1 MHLSRHI
8 RRWARERGD
17 VPAITFG
24 EATLTWGAYDARAE
38 ALAAH
43 FADLGVAHGDR
54 VACLLPNGLAWCVVF
69 AAAAKLGAIFVP
81 LNNLFGPFELSQIAE
96 SAECAA
102 VVSTPALIGK
112 IAPGL
117 AGPGDEVL
125 VYDLRAAT
133 AAASFDTVTARDV
146 RVPEPPDDGSD
157 ILLISYTSG
166 TTGRPKGAMLTH
178 AGVEAMT
185 RNLAAAFALGEHE
198 RFLILAPL
206 AFTGG
211 VVSNL
216 TPAIILGARIW
227 LEPGVDPPRALQL
240 LGEHRITM
248 FGGVPALWQRIA
260 EAPRFAAAELAGLK
274 GTTGGAPVPAELLE
288 AYNAKGVRIRQQY
301 GFTEACGGVCSPD
314 EAGAL
319 SRPEACGRALP
330 GMELEIRDDVGQ
342 PAAPGAVGEIHARG
356 GQLMRG
362 YWRDADATAAA
373 FDGEWYRTG
382 DLGRWNEHG
391 ELLVV
396 DRKKSML
403 ISGGVNVYPAEV
415 ERAMASLPGVVEVAV
430 LGLPS
435 QTWGD
440 EVVAL
445 VHAPGL
451 DDPAPILR
459 GARELLG
466 PYKAPKQVRLS
477 PTPLPRTASNKIAR
491 AGLGELWRGLDP
503 QPAAARESA

>member
-1 MHLSRHI
+1 MHLSRHL
-8 RRWARERGD
+8 RRWAEERPD
-17 VPAITFG
+17 APAITFG
-24 EATLTWGAYDARAE
+24 EATLTWGEYDARAG
-38 ALAAH
+38 ALAARL
-43 FADLGVAHGDR
+43 AGLGVARGDR
-54 VACLLPNGLAWCVVF
+54 VGCLLPNGLDWCVVF

-81 LNNLFGPFELSQIAE
+81 LNSLFGPFELSQIAE
-96 SAECAA
+96 SADCAA
-102 VVSTPALIGK
+102 VISTPALIGK
-112 IAPGL
+112 IVPDL
-117 AGPGDEVL
+117 AGAGDRVL
-125 VYDLRAAT
+125 VYDLRGGT
-133 AAASFDTVTARDV
+133 A
-146 RVPEPPDDGSD
+146 PEPLEAIGAPVANLADPPDDDGD
-157 ILLISYTSG
+157 VLLISYTSG

-185 RNLAAAFALGEHE
+185 RNLAAAFGLGEHE

-216 TPAIILGARIW
+216 TPAIILGARMW
-227 LEPGVDPPRALQL
+227 LEPGVDPARALSL
-240 LGEHRITM
+240 LGQHRITM
-248 FGGVPALWQRIA
+248 FGGVPALYQRIA
-260 EAPRFAAAELAGLK
+260 EAPGFAEAELVGLK
-274 GTTGGAPVPAELLE
+274 GTTGGAPVPVPLLE

-319 SRPEACGRALP
+319 ARPEACGKALP
-330 GMELEIRDDVGQ
+330 GMELEIRDDTGRLV
-342 PAAPGAVGEIHARG
+342 APGEVGEIHARG
-356 GQLMRG
+356 GQLMKG
-362 YWRDADATAAA
+362 YWRDPEATAAA
-373 FDGEWYRTG
+373 FDGEWYRSG
-382 DLGRWNEHG
+382 DLGRWSEHG
-391 ELLVV
+391 ELVVV

-445 VHAPGL
+445 VHAPSL

-459 GARELLG
+459 AARELLG
-466 PYKAPKQVRLS
+466 AYKAPKQVRLS
-477 PTPLPRTASNKIAR
+477 LAPLRRTASNKIAR
-491 AGLGELWRGLDP
+491 AGLAELWRDLDP
-503 QPAAARESA
+503 QAVKEPA